1 MKKIIYY
8 TLLILLFASC
18 NDGIDVFQDYDFQL
32 TNLPIPKAIQNGE
45 TVAIEFTIHREGHYK
60 NTQYSFRYFQDEGEG
75 FLMNSRGEQLSMNR
89 FHQIES
95 DQFTLLYQSN
105 CEDVQLLDF
114 VFSDNFGNEKEY
126 STTFQHEAKDKE

>member
-1 MKKIIYY
+1 MKNIF
-8 TLLILLFASC
+8 LLMLLVVLGTAC
-18 NDGIDVFQDYDFQL
+18 DDNLDVQQAYNFEL
-32 TNLPIPKAIQNGE
+32 SNLPIPKAIQNGE

-75 FLMNSRGEQLSMNR
+75 FLMNSKGEQLSMNR
-89 FHQIES
+89 FHQIEN